1 MPDFFKPSHIEIDA
15 SEYGVGVVLM
25 QDRHP
30 IAFVSKS
37 MGPRMRGL
45 STYEKEFVAILFAV
59 DQWRAYIQFGEFC
72 IATDQKRLS
81 HLNAYR
87 LNIVWQ
93 RKVFTKFIGLKYRIL
108 YKKGSENRAVD
119 ALSRRPDP
127 EGTCNAMF
135 VCKPKWLELVIATYT
150 IDPYV
155 SEIIAK
161 LSLDDSVVPNLSWKS
176 GLLRYKNRIW
186 VRSDLDLQLKLIAA
200 FHESALGDIQGFK

>member
-1 MPDFFKPSHIEIDA
+1 M
-15 SEYGVGVVLM
+15 
-25 QDRHP
+25 
-30 IAFVSKS
+30 
-37 MGPRMRGL
+37 
-45 STYEKEFVAILFAV
+45 
-59 DQWRAYIQFGEFC
+59 
-72 IATDQKRLS
+72 
-81 HLNAYR
+81 
-87 LNIVWQ
+87 
-93 RKVFTKFIGLKYRIL
+93 
-108 YKKGSENRAVD
+108 
-119 ALSRRPDP
+119 
-127 EGTCNAMF
+127 AMF